1 MVGVGIRV
9 QLVVKQVLEYS
20 CLYVLQK
27 IAEHRWPFG
36 DASLETDLVVDLKA
50 DLCSNVP
57 QSVVH

>member
-1 MVGVGIRV
+1 MVGVSIRV
-9 QLVVKQVLEYS
+9 QLVVKKVLEYS
-20 CLYVLQK
+20 CLYAPQK
-27 IAEHRWPFG
+27 IAERRWPFG